1 MPMAP
6 LQALTFQARLRP
18 EGTAFIFHNEV
29 WSYKRLA
36 DESERV
42 AHGLVANGVKPG
54 DRVAFHMLSRP
65 EIIVAYYACYRLGA
79 IAAPLRCVFSSAEL
93 ARLLKRL
100 RPALYIGETAL
111 YPNIAAID
119 AALLPPSRRI
129 LIDDHT
135 GKYGVQPWHVLKQAV
150 PVDLPTPS
158 IHDPAVLTIPSGTI
172 SGQPKLVVHSAS
184 SLGAIA
190 NLIHEHGGL
199 SADDFSVAAVMMAHA
214 SGIFRSLGLI
224 QLGVPFVVIESF
236 DADAVLD
243 NVERYRATCL
253 FGFPAQYA
261 ALVQAQQAEPR
272 DLSSLRFGTMGGDAF
287 PIELQQKAISVLG
300 MPVHNHWVS
309 SETAGSLAFGLKP
322 GPVARV
328 VDGAQIRLIDEAG
341 ADVPHGETGELLIRG
356 PNVFAG
362 YWDDPDATAQ
372 VLKDGWYHTG
382 DMMRR
387 GEDDEIWFVTRRT
400 SSLSFAAVPTFC
412 RAMLGRR

>member
-1 MPMAP
+1 MPLTP
-6 LQALTFQARLRP
+6 LQALTLQARLRP
-18 EGTAFIFHNEV
+18 DSTAFIFHNIV
-29 WSYKRLA
+29 WTYKRLA
-36 DESERV
+36 EESERV

-54 DRVAFHMLSRP
+54 DRVALHMLSRP

-79 IAAPLRCVFSSAEL
+79 IAAPLRCVFSSTEL

-111 YPNIAAID
+111 YPNIAPID
-119 AALLPPSRRI
+119 AAILPPSRRI

-135 GKYGVQPWHVLKQAV
+135 GQYGVQPWNALKQAAA
-150 PVDLPTPS
+150 VDLPTPS
-158 IHDPAVLTIPSGTI
+158 ILEPAVLITPSGTI
-172 SGQPKLVVHSAS
+172 GAPKLITHTAS

-190 NLIHEHGGL
+190 NFIYEHGGL
-199 SADDFSVAAVMMAHA
+199 WADDVSVSVVMMAHA

-243 NVERYRATCL
+243 NVEYYRATYL
-253 FGFPAQYA
+253 FGSPSQYA
-261 ALVQAQQAEPR
+261 ALIQAQQAAPR
-272 DLSSLRFGTMGGDAF
+272 NLSSLRFGTMGGDAF
-287 PIELQQKAISVLG
+287 PIELQQKATSILG

-341 ADVPHGETGELLIRG
+341 AEVPHGEIGELLIRG

-362 YWDDPDATAQ
+362 YWEDPVATAQ
-372 VLKDGWYHTG
+372 VLKNGWYHTG

-387 GEDDEIWFVTRRT
+387 GEDNEIWFVARRT
-400 SSLSFAAVPTFC
+400 SSLSFAAVSTFY
-412 RAMLGRR
+412 RAMWARR